1 MQDLQRKIV
10 AQEIF
15 FFLMSAG
22 EIFGFPTPDHVK
34 QHYRNTDSLVS
45 AEEKESKIHFEWR
58 SFHDQVHS
66 YHFNTANPSV
76 CVHKTF
82 VEEQHGVIFPR
93 VTIFFHNCER
103 DREEEHK

>member
-1 MQDLQRKIV
+1 
-10 AQEIF
+10 
-15 FFLMSAG
+15 MSVG
-22 EIFGFPTPDHVK
+22 DIFGFPTPDHVK
-34 QHYRNTDSLVS
+34 QHYRNIDSTVS
-45 AEEKESKIHFEWR
+45 TEEKESKINFNWR
-58 SFHDQVHS
+58 SFHEQIHCDQFTSVCG
-66 YHFNTANPSV
+66 FV